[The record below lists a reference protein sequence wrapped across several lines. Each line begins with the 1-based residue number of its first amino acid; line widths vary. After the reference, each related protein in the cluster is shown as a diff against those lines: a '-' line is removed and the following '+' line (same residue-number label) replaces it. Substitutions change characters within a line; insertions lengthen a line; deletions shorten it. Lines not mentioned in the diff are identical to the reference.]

1 MRIFGFT
8 EYGGPEVAGF
18 LDVPAPR
25 PGGDGVLIDVEATT
39 VNPGDIKVRSGQRQE
54 SFPVRFPMAMGR
66 EAVGTIREL
75 GPDAPTDL
83 EVGQR
88 VFGSAAPGIGTF
100 AEQTVLTGTSA
111 TPLPEELS
119 AGTAASI
126 PAAFGTAHD
135 ALNQLGLRP
144 GQPLLVIGAGGGVGS
159 SALSLAK
166 AAGLTVWG
174 VGSAGKHDVITRM
187 GAEHVESGPGWT
199 DRVRR
204 LGTPAA
210 ILDLVGGD
218 VLREGAELLSDEVP
232 VGSAAGSAGEEA
244 GDVGQRVRILS
255 AADPALAKEL
265 GGSGIVRHRTR
276 EVYARIAQLL
286 AASAAPTW
294 VSARYRF
301 ADAAQAVADVEAG
314 HAAGKIIIRI

>member
-25 PGGDGVLIDVEATT
+25 AEGDGVLIDVEATT

-54 SFPVRFPMAMGR
+54 SFPVSFPMAMGR
-66 EAVGTIREL
+66 EAVGTIRQL
-75 GPDAPTDL
+75 GPDAPADL
-83 EVGQR
+83 EIGQR

-119 AGTAASI
+119 AGSAASI

-210 ILDLVGGD
+210 ILDLVGGE
-218 VLREGAELLSDEVP
+218 VLREGARLLADEVP
-232 VGSAAGSAGEEA
+232 VGSAGEGTGNA
-244 GDVGQRVRILS
+244 GQRPRILS

-265 GGSGIVRHRTR
+265 GGSGIVRRRTR

>member
-25 PGGDGVLIDVEATT
+25 AEGDGVLIDVEATT

-75 GPDAPTDL
+75 GPDAPADL
-83 EVGQR
+83 EIGQR

-204 LGTPAA
+204 LGTPVA
-210 ILDLVGGD
+210 ILDLVGGE
-218 VLREGAELLSDEVP
+218 VLREGAQLLTDEAP
-232 VGSAAGSAGEEA
+232 AGSAGEGA
-244 GDVGQRVRILS
+244 GDAGGRPRILS

-265 GGSGIVRHRTR
+265 GGTGIVRHRTR

>member
-25 PGGDGVLIDVEATT
+25 PEGDGVLIDVEATT

-75 GPDAPTDL
+75 GPDAPADL

-187 GAEHVESGPGWT
+187 GAEHVESGPGV
-199 DRVRR
+199 DR
-204 LGTPAA
+204 P
-210 ILDLVGGD
+210 
-218 VLREGAELLSDEVP
+218 GAP
-232 VGSAAGSAGEEA
+232 
-244 GDVGQRVRILS
+244 
-255 AADPALAKEL
+255 
-265 GGSGIVRHRTR
+265 
-276 EVYARIAQLL
+276 
-286 AASAAPTW
+286 
-294 VSARYRF
+294 
-301 ADAAQAVADVEAG
+301 AG
-314 HAAGKIIIRI
+314 HTGSHS

>member
-25 PGGDGVLIDVEATT
+25 PEGDGVLIDVEATT

-75 GPDAPTDL
+75 GPDAPADL
-83 EVGQR
+83 EIGQR

-135 ALNQLGLRP
+135 ALTQLGLRP

-166 AAGLTVWG
+166 AAGLKVWG

-199 DRVRR
+199 DRVRQ
-204 LGTPAA
+204 LGTPVA
-210 ILDLVGGD
+210 ILDLVGGE
-218 VLREGAELLSDEVP
+218 VLREGAQLLTDEAP
-232 VGSAAGSAGEEA
+232 AGSAGEGA
-244 GDVGQRVRILS
+244 GDAGGRPRILS

-265 GGSGIVRHRTR
+265 GGTGIVRHRTR

>member
-25 PGGDGVLIDVEATT
+25 PEGDGVLIDVEATT

-75 GPDAPTDL
+75 GPDAPVDL

-174 VGSAGKHDVITRM
+174 VGSAGKRDVITRM

-199 DRVRR
+199 DRVRQ
-204 LGTPAA
+204 LGTPVA
-210 ILDLVGGD
+210 ILDLVGGE
-218 VLREGAELLSDEVP
+218 VLREGAQLLSDEVP
-232 VGSAAGSAGEEA
+232 AVSAGEGAGEA
-244 GDVGQRVRILS
+244 GGRPRILS

>member
-25 PGGDGVLIDVEATT
+25 PEGDGVLIDVEATT

-75 GPDAPTDL
+75 GPDAPADL
-83 EVGQR
+83 EIGQR

-199 DRVRR
+199 DRVRQ
-204 LGTPAA
+204 LGTPVA
-210 ILDLVGGD
+210 ILDLVGGE
-218 VLREGAELLSDEVP
+218 VLREGAQLLTDEAP
-232 VGSAAGSAGEEA
+232 AGSAGEGA
-244 GDVGQRVRILS
+244 GDAGGRPRILS

-265 GGSGIVRHRTR
+265 GGTGIVRHRTR

>member
-8 EYGGPEVAGF
+8 EYGGPQVAGF
-18 LDVPAPR
+18 LDVPAPQAE
-25 PGGDGVLIDVEATT
+25 GDGVLIDVEATT
-39 VNPGDIKVRSGQRQE
+39 VNPGDIKVRSGQRQK

-66 EAVGTIREL
+66 EAAGTIRAL
-75 GPDAPTDL
+75 GPNAPAGLD
-83 EVGQR
+83 VGQR

-100 AEQTVLTGTSA
+100 AEQTVLTGASA
-111 TPLPEELS
+111 TPVPEELS
-119 AGTAASI
+119 AGRAASI
-126 PAAFGTAHD
+126 PVAFGTAHD
-135 ALNQLGLRP
+135 ALNQLRLRP
-144 GQPLLVIGAGGGVGS
+144 GQPLLVLGAGGGVGS

-187 GAEHVESGPGWT
+187 GAQHVESGTGWA
-199 DRVRR
+199 DRVRQ

-210 ILDLVGGD
+210 ILDLVGGE
-218 VLREGAELLSDEVP
+218 VLRQGAQLLADEAP
-232 VGSAAGSAGEEA
+232 GSFAGDAAGEA
-244 GDVGQRVRILS
+244 AGQRVRIVS

-276 EVYARIAQLL
+276 EVFARIAQLL

-301 ADAAQAVADVEAG
+301 ADAAQAVADVEDG

>member
-25 PGGDGVLIDVEATT
+25 PEGDGVLIDVEATT

-75 GPDAPTDL
+75 GPDAPADL
-83 EVGQR
+83 EIGQR

-199 DRVRR
+199 DRVRQ
-204 LGTPAA
+204 LGTPVA
-210 ILDLVGGD
+210 ILDLVGGE
-218 VLREGAELLSDEVP
+218 VLREGAELLTDEVP
-232 VGSAAGSAGEEA
+232 AGSSGSNGEGAGE
-244 GDVGQRVRILS
+244 RPRILS

>member
-1 MRIFGFT
+1 M
-8 EYGGPEVAGF
+8 
-18 LDVPAPR
+18 
-25 PGGDGVLIDVEATT
+25 
-39 VNPGDIKVRSGQRQE
+39 
-54 SFPVRFPMAMGR
+54 RFPMAMGR

-75 GPDAPTDL
+75 GPDAPADL

-199 DRVRR
+199 DRVRQ
-204 LGTPAA
+204 LGTPVA

-218 VLREGAELLSDEVP
+218 VLREGAELLTDEAP
-232 VGSAAGSAGEEA
+232 AGSAAGEGAGE
-244 GDVGQRVRILS
+244 RPRILS

>member
-25 PGGDGVLIDVEATT
+25 PEGDGVLIDVEATT

-75 GPDAPTDL
+75 GPDAPADL
-83 EVGQR
+83 EIGQR

-199 DRVRR
+199 DRVRQ
-204 LGTPAA
+204 LGTPVA
-210 ILDLVGGD
+210 ILDLVGGE
-218 VLREGAELLSDEVP
+218 VLREGAQLLTDEAP
-232 VGSAAGSAGEEA
+232 AGSADEGA
-244 GDVGQRVRILS
+244 GDAGGRPRILS

-265 GGSGIVRHRTR
+265 GGTGIVRHRTR